1 MTQFRETTMTTRS
14 ATASEHPSADYQGLG
29 VEELAR
35 PQAIAPSELELAREA
50 VAQEQARC
58 AALAESLQAACAALQ
73 GAAMELR
80 QAEARLVAEAPTE
93 LTEIALLLAERIM
106 EHELCVNPEIVVQ
119 CAKTVLNEPRPQ
131 GEAVLCLSRA
141 DVELLKEKNPDA
153 LQALEQEANV
163 RFVADD
169 QLPRGVCRLEGAG
182 FRLES
187 NIPRRLA
194 TVWEEVTARTA
205 AQRETTQLGAATG
218 TGVKTP

>member
-1 MTQFRETTMTTRS
+1 MSAFRETPMTQTQ
-14 ATASEHPSADYQGLG
+14 AAQMPDAAADYQGLG

-35 PQAIAPSELELAREA
+35 PQAVAPSELELARHAIE
-50 VAQEQARC
+50 QEQQRC
-58 AALAESLQAACAALQ
+58 AALEESLQAAIAALQ
-73 GAAMELR
+73 SAVAELR
-80 QAEARLVAEAPTE
+80 QAEARLVTDAPAE
-93 LTEIALLLAERIM
+93 LTEIALLLSERII
-106 EHELCVNPEIVVQ
+106 EHELCINPEIIVQ
-119 CAKTVLNEPRPQ
+119 CAKAVLNEPRSQ
-131 GEAVLCLSRA
+131 GEVLLCLSRA

-182 FRLES
+182 FRLEA

-194 TVWEEVTARTA
+194 AVWEEVTARTA
-205 AQRETTQLGAATG
+205 QQRATADMGAATG